1 MDNSQRFASTIQGID
16 SIGAPS
22 SNPMGAAYSGLYQ
35 NLLKSSFQMPL
46 AGAAASG
53 MNADQSI
60 KVANA
65 EAAAEE
71 ARAARVAALKEKQQ
85 KLKDAL
91 EGKNY
96 QVVKKDDG
104 GFDYYD
110 PLGQKIN
117 LMQYSRA
124 TGKNAAD
131 VLKDSQNS
139 LDRQFVADYNNLQ
152 DLTNAYLNKDWKK
165 VDKVGQTLG
174 MKNPGDLRKLLE
186 TNQVKP
192 EDLFK
197 QFVQYYP
204 NVYTMQPGGET
215 GRVRGGNE
223 PVFQLP
229 SPQRNKIFGI
239 F

>member
-1 MDNSQRFASTIQGID
+1 MDKFAQTLNGID
-16 SIGAPS
+16 SVGAPS
-22 SNPMGAAYSGLYQ
+22 DNPLGASYSGLYQ
-35 NLLKSSFQMPL
+35 NLLKSSFQLPL
-46 AGAAASG
+46 AGAATNART
-53 MNADQSI
+53 ADQSI

-117 LMQYSRA
+117 LMQYTRA

-174 MKNPGDLRKLLE
+174 LKNPGDLRKLLE

-204 NVYTMQPGGET
+204 NVYTMQPQGQT
-215 GRVRGGNE
+215 GRVRSSTE

-229 SPQRNKIFGI
+229 EQRKKFLGI